1 MNKESA
7 SQLSYPIKRSE
18 ELRVSRRQFAAFCG
32 CSALALG
39 AGFPVRKALLELPE
53 ATEPMTVAKDDELV
67 RGGYKLF
74 RYPSEEYPC
83 ILIRREDGEYAAF
96 SQSCTHLMCPVHF
109 VPATTQLVCPCHNG
123 FFDARDGSVIAGPPQ
138 RPLPRY
144 QVKVVDGE
152 VIVGPAWEESNQVST
167 ESV

>member
-83 ILIRREDGEYAAF
+83 ILIRRWTCV
-96 SQSCTHLMCPVHF
+96 SRH
-109 VPATTQLVCPCHNG
+109 
-123 FFDARDGSVIAGPPQ
+123 PQ
-138 RPLPRY
+138 RETL
-144 QVKVVDGE
+144 
-152 VIVGPAWEESNQVST
+152 
-167 ESV
+167 